1 MIATEFF
8 FIADRGALKVYLLS
22 TTSTPK
28 LRLAE
33 TISINGARKRMSD
46 EVTDQAGSFPKRGT
60 TSHASSNGE
69 QHHLA
74 TEHEHRSFR
83 DLAKKIT
90 EVLQANQPKRW
101 SFAAPSEINQSILEA
116 VPNRLQERLSLNLKK
131 DLVNMPTAKVLKHF
145 RAAS

>member
-33 TISINGARKRMSD
+33 TITINGNRKRFS
-46 EVTDQAGSFPKRGT
+46 EEFTDQAGAFPKPGVNGN
-60 TSHASSNGE
+60 SNGE
-69 QHHLA
+69 QHNIA
-74 TEHEHRSFR
+74 IENSNRSFR

-90 EVLQANQPKRW
+90 EVLEANQPRRW
-101 SFAAPSEINQSILEA
+101 SFAAPAEINNAILES
-116 VPNRLQERLSLNLKK
+116 VPNELQDRLSRNLKK
-131 DLVNMPTAKVLKHF
+131 DLVNVPTSDVLDHF
-145 RAAS
+145 RRAA